1 MLLFTK
7 HSHRYCHSR
16 SKSTGKESVSNNT
29 TYDILCISIS
39 GLRQI
44 TFQLL
49 CFCRQERK
57 LLNDLVQI
65 GQSCVITGKHLPT
78 FQCFKHHPS
87 PCSLVGNGQLKAE
100 MLQPFMSLV
109 LVFINSL
116 AKVEMLWGV
125 LKVVSG
131 MFLLFSLA
139 IMLYYQLT
147 SAWQDSQHCEQLW
160 GKQCVILLKPSVPVI
175 AFCEQF
181 QDCVTAPEHIPLLYF
196 SLVNHNS

>member
-1 MLLFTK
+1 MSLSPIASNWKTSSVKVSPFFGNPSYMLLFTK

-16 SKSTGKESVSNNT
+16 SKSTRMESVSNNT
-29 TYDILCISIS
+29 TYDILRISVS
-39 GLRQI
+39 GLYQI

-78 FQCFKHHPS
+78 FQCFKHCPS

-116 AKVEMLWGV
+116 AKVEMVWGV

-131 MFLLFSLA
+131 MSLLFSCHYA
-139 IMLYYQLT
+139 
-147 SAWQDSQHCEQLW
+147 
-160 GKQCVILLKPSVPVI
+160 LLSTNI
-175 AFCEQF
+175 CMTIQS
-181 QDCVTAPEHIPLLYF
+181 TL
-196 SLVNHNS
+196 